1 MYNAAI
7 FTQGFIRMEMLGQ
20 LLPFVFLIAI
30 MYFIIIRPQQQQ
42 AKQHKAMLESL
53 GKGEKVVT
61 NGGLIVVIYK
71 VEENFFSVKLN
82 DDVIVKITKDAV
94 ARKYEDEA

>member
-1 MYNAAI
+1 
-7 FTQGFIRMEMLGQ
+7 MEMLSQ

-42 AKQHKAMLESL
+42 AKKHKQMVEDLK
-53 GKGEKVVT
+53 KGDRIVT
-61 NGGLIVVIYK
+61 SGGLIAEVKK
-71 VEENFFSVKLN
+71 VEEAFFSVEIAGNVVVKLA
-82 DDVIVKITKDAV
+82 KEAV

>member
-1 MYNAAI
+1 MD
-7 FTQGFIRMEMLGQ
+7 MLGQ

-42 AKQHKAMLESL
+42 AKKHAAMLEEL

-82 DDVIVKITKDAV
+82 DDVIVKITKDAI

>member
-1 MYNAAI
+1 MD
-7 FTQGFIRMEMLGQ
+7 MLGQ

-42 AKQHKAMLESL
+42 AKQHKEMLANL
-53 GKGEKVVT
+53 AKGDKVVT

-71 VEENFFSVKLN
+71 VEEAFFSVKMN
-82 DDVIVKITKDAV
+82 DDVIVKIVKDAV

>member
-1 MYNAAI
+1 MQQF
-7 FTQGFIRMEMLGQ
+7 FTQGSIRMDIIGQ

-42 AKQHKAMLESL
+42 AKAHKAMLESL

-71 VEENFFSVKLN
+71 VEENFFSVKMN

>member
-1 MYNAAI
+1 MQK
-7 FTQGFIRMEMLGQ
+7 FLTQGSIRMDMLGQ

-30 MYFIIIRPQQQQ
+30 MYFIIIRPQQKQ
-42 AKQHKAMLESL
+42 AKQHKEMLENL

-71 VEENFFSVKLN
+71 VEENFFTAKIN
-82 DDVIVKITKDAV
+82 DDVIVKITKDAI

>member
-1 MYNAAI
+1 
-7 FTQGFIRMEMLGQ
+7 MEALGQ

-42 AKQHKAMLESL
+42 AKKHKEMVESL
-53 GKGEKVVT
+53 EKGDKVVT
-61 NGGLIVVIYK
+61 NGGLIVEIKK
-71 VEENFFSVKLN
+71 VEEGFYSVKLN
-82 DDVIVKITKDAV
+82 NDVIVKLDKDAV

>member
-1 MYNAAI
+1 MDI
-7 FTQGFIRMEMLGQ
+7 LGQ

-42 AKQHKAMLESL
+42 AKKHKEMLETL
-53 GKGEKVVT
+53 AKGDKIVT

-71 VEENFFSVKLN
+71 VEETFFSVKMN
-82 DDVIVKITKDAV
+82 DSVVVKLTKDAV

>member
-1 MYNAAI
+1 MDI
-7 FTQGFIRMEMLGQ
+7 ISQ

-42 AKQHKAMLESL
+42 AKKHAAMLKSL

-61 NGGLIVVIYK
+61 NGGLIVVISK

-82 DDVIVKITKDAV
+82 DTTIVKMTKDAI
-94 ARKYEDEA
+94 ARKYEDEV